1 MKKNNSNYGWLFAC
15 VSLVIL
21 LGISVYL
28 GISGW
33 YFSSSN
39 TQETDLQ
46 LGNNIE
52 ISVKKNESAT
62 ASFTFSGG
70 FLEGEKLSQIVG
82 IKNLDTDSE
91 LYIRAK
97 VYVFMSDNAIAD
109 MQFVTSNNWTK
120 GDDGY
125 YYFNEKLIPQG
136 KIGLCSSLV
145 IGDGSHLRGNKNY
158 IMTIAVEGL
167 DANADVEGLWGVNP
181 LQNV

>member
-1 MKKNNSNYGWLFAC
+1 MKKNNAFYGWLFAC

-21 LGISVYL
+21 LGVSIYL

-39 TQETDLQ
+39 TQQTDLE

-52 ISVKKNESAT
+52 ISVKKNESST

-82 IKNLDTDSE
+82 IKNSETEGE

-109 MQFVTSNNWTK
+109 MQFITSSNWTK
-120 GDDGY
+120 ADDGY
-125 YYFNEKLIPQG
+125 YYFNEKLISQG
-136 KIGLCSSLV
+136 KIGLCSALV
-145 IGDGSHLRGNKNY
+145 IGEGSHLRGDRNY
-158 IMTIAVEGL
+158 IMTVAVEGL
-167 DANADVEGLWGVNP
+167 DGNADVEGLWGFNP
-181 LQNV
+181 AKNV

>member
-1 MKKNNSNYGWLFAC
+1 MKKNNAFYGWLFAC

-21 LGISVYL
+21 LGVSIYL

-39 TQETDLQ
+39 TQQTDLE

-52 ISVKKNESAT
+52 ISVKKNESST

-82 IKNLDTDSE
+82 IKNSETEGE

-109 MQFVTSNNWTK
+109 MQFITSSN
-120 GDDGY
+120 
-125 YYFNEKLIPQG
+125 
-136 KIGLCSSLV
+136 
-145 IGDGSHLRGNKNY
+145 
-158 IMTIAVEGL
+158 
-167 DANADVEGLWGVNP
+167 
-181 LQNV
+181 